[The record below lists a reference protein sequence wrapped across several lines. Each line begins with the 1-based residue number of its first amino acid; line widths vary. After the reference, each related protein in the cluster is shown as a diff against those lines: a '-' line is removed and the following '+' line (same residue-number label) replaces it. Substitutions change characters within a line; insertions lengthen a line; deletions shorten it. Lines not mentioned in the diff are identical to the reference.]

1 MIRRPWCTIHGWCI
15 SHFCPISGNM
25 LLQPWQHDP
34 SLLLSQHQFLLRQP
48 RVFHWIELIKLLNWK
63 QEVGIGNNA
72 RLVNV
77 RSFTH
82 WKALDKHVSP
92 CGNSL
97 LKDTLFRNLALPIG
111 KPKTNT
117 SPHRATILGLL
128 SRICSLKHL
137 ILCSFRKRRYRSY
150 LSQGLLTLWTISL
163 HNSGWDFSAREM
175 HKLHWSGP
183 FVEQQKHIC
192 PIWNRYCPLLRCFLG
207 TIGTDLLSSSF
218 PK

>member
-1 MIRRPWCTIHGWCI
+1 MVVLSIVIKWRNLASYTSKYFSCVTMCNINVFMIRRPLCTIHGWCI

-63 QEVGIGNNA
+63 QEVGIGNNV

-111 KPKTNT
+111 KPRRL
-117 SPHRATILGLL
+117 SPRL
-128 SRICSLKHL
+128 
-137 ILCSFRKRRYRSY
+137 
-150 LSQGLLTLWTISL
+150 
-163 HNSGWDFSAREM
+163 
-175 HKLHWSGP
+175 
-183 FVEQQKHIC
+183 
-192 PIWNRYCPLLRCFLG
+192 
-207 TIGTDLLSSSF
+207 
-218 PK
+218 